1 MFCFAIINITK
12 EVLRMLLLINKIT
25 IVLIALFIIVFVI
38 GGYLTYR
45 LLTRNKHLIKSLNSS
60 SAKLEKLKENNL
72 ESKVSKL
79 KVLSSK
85 NEKHLEFYNKVND
98 AFVKLTVIDSEDI
111 SSDLVIAQQNIAEHN
126 LKDAGAI
133 LKKINE
139 NILTLEKELN
149 DLSEGIDAY
158 FVKETE
164 CRNKICNSK
173 ERLRNIKQK
182 YDDSTNE
189 LEICRAKLDKFINEI
204 EEFYLKVEE
213 DIDNGFYDKVNNA
226 ISENEMKIDVLE
238 HYIETLPKIV
248 VMGTVLLP
256 KKFESLKERFSKLKS
271 IGYPLHNIPFSDERE
286 RLEKAFVNIKNDL
299 MNLNYENKDYEYDD
313 IVRCIDSFNEKL
325 DEEEKARQVYEEYD
339 DQIYH
344 TAEDL
349 DNKYLKMKREM
360 KSIKSIY
367 IISDEY
373 VDFFES
379 IENDINK
386 MHFSRREL
394 DDLKYGSFKQPYSL
408 LSDKMTILAQSS
420 EIVEK
425 KINEYSN
432 YLISLRDDSQVAYE
446 LYVSYSIA
454 LNEVKS
460 KIIRTRHNVLLE
472 KYSDRFKNATTLL
485 FSLNDIIHKQPI
497 DVVRSNELLIKI
509 KLVIDKLLSEAED
522 DASSCQIAENAIVFT
537 NQYRTVFSTANASL
551 EASEQYFE
559 NGEFEKSIETATEV
573 LKQYSPKVYEK
584 YIEQRQ

>member
-1 MFCFAIINITK
+1 
-12 EVLRMLLLINKIT
+12 MLLLINKIT

-45 LLTRNKHLIKSLNSS
+45 LLTRNKHLIKSLNNASL
-60 SAKLEKLKENNL
+60 KLEKLKENNL

-98 AFVKLTVIDSEDI
+98 AFVKISVIDTEDI
-111 SSDLVIAQQNIAEHN
+111 SSDLVIAQQNIADHN
-126 LKDAGAI
+126 LKEAGAI
-133 LKKINE
+133 LKRISE
-139 NILTLEKELN
+139 NILNLEKELN
-149 DLSEGIDAY
+149 DLNEGIDAY

-173 ERLRNIKQK
+173 ERLRTIKEK
-182 YDDSTNE
+182 YDESSNE
-189 LEICRAKLDKFINEI
+189 LEICRAKLDKFVNEI

-213 DIDNGFYDKVNNA
+213 DIDNGFYDKVNTA
-226 ISENEMKIDVLE
+226 VSENEMKIDVLE
-238 HYIETLPKIV
+238 HYIETLPKVV

-256 KKFESLKERFSKLKS
+256 KKFESLKERFSILKNN
-271 IGYPLHNIPFSDERE
+271 GYPLHNIPFSDERE
-286 RLEKAFVNIKNDL
+286 RLEKAFVSIKNDL
-299 MNLNYENKDYEYDD
+299 MNLNFENKDYEYDD

-360 KSIKSIY
+360 KSIKTIY

-432 YLISLRDDSQVAYE
+432 YLIFLRDDSQVAYE

-460 KIIRTRHNVLLE
+460 KIIHTRHNILLE

-485 FSLNDIIHKQPI
+485 FSLKDIIHKQPI

-522 DASSCQIAENAIVFT
+522 DASTCLIAENAIVFT

>member
-1 MFCFAIINITK
+1 
-12 EVLRMLLLINKIT
+12 MLLLINKIT

>member
-1 MFCFAIINITK
+1 MFL
-12 EVLRMLLLINKIT
+12 VINKIV
-25 IVLIALFIIVFVI
+25 IVLIALIIIVLVI
-38 GGYLTYR
+38 GGYLSYR
-45 LLTRNKHLIKSLNSS
+45 LLTRNRHLIKTLNNAST
-60 SAKLEKLKENNL
+60 KLEKLKENNL
-72 ESKVSKL
+72 ESKVAKL

-85 NEKHLEFYNKVND
+85 NDKHLEFYNKVND
-98 AFVKLTVIDSEDI
+98 AFVKISVIDTEDV
-111 SSDLVIAQQNIAEHN
+111 STDLVIAQQNIAEHN
-126 LKDAGAI
+126 LKEAGAI

-139 NILTLEKELN
+139 NILNLEKELN
-149 DLSEGIDAY
+149 DLNEGIDAY

-182 YDDSTNE
+182 YDDATNE

-204 EEFYLKVEE
+204 EDFYLNVEE
-213 DIDNGFYDKVNNA
+213 DIDNGFYDKVNA
-226 ISENEMKIDVLE
+226 SLSENENKIDVLE
-238 HYIETLPKIV
+238 HYIDTLPKVV

-256 KKFESLKERFSKLKS
+256 KKFESLKERFSKLKN

-286 RLEKAFVNIKNDL
+286 RLEKAFISIKNDL
-299 MNLNYENKDYEYDD
+299 ANLNFENKDYEYDD

-360 KSIKSIY
+360 KSVKSIY

-386 MHFSRREL
+386 MHFARREL

-408 LSDKMTILAQSS
+408 LSDKMTVLAQSS

-425 KINEYSN
+425 KINEYNN

-460 KIIRTRHNVLLE
+460 KIVHTRHNVLLE
-472 KYSDRFKNATTLL
+472 KYDQRFKNATALL
-485 FSLNDIIHKQPI
+485 FDLKDIIHKQPI

-522 DASSCQIAENAIVFT
+522 DADSCLIAENAIVFT

-584 YIEQRQ
+584 YIEQR

>member
-1 MFCFAIINITK
+1 
-12 EVLRMLLLINKIT
+12 MLLLINKIT

-509 KLVIDKLLSEAED
+509 KLVIDKLLSEAEE